1 MAFVP
6 VSIGEGGVAFVT
18 VTINDGGVAP
28 VLVRYTKREAWPLFL
43 FTTIKRGVAFVPV
56 SLN

>member
-1 MAFVP
+1 MP